1 MSVSLTSGG
10 AASSASLTVS
20 SLACAL
26 SSPATIGSIIIV
38 GVVALPAAS
47 APAFLVTDNLGNTY
61 TSTGARVVQN
71 LETVELFAGI
81 VTVAGSVTVTAT
93 PSGNA
98 VLDMSAFQF
107 TSNVPGST
115 FIPVTRTQTAGNST
129 APSVPATG
137 VVSPPD
143 LAISF
148 VGSKPGASITKNN
161 AAGWTNAFFTSGS
174 GSSGNSF
181 DYNLAQTVALSALW
195 SLASARDW
203 GAMIVN
209 WRIAPPAVT
218 NIVYHRIDIP
228 RPQQDYASYYEPRL
242 RFALPTFISTV
253 PSRQPGQYRPDP
265 VPDFTPWITPDIK
278 VLPPPVLTPP
288 IFPQPSQRVEP
299 LPVFDFWWEQ
309 FRLQPLFTFLP
320 TPFPRQDDQRFDALP
335 DLFPYWE
342 QFLRL
347 SPPTFLPAPFPR
359 PGSQRHDQLPELT
372 SWWEQFTRQPIPITF
387 LPTPFP
393 QQGSQRHDPLP
404 DLNSWWEQFR
414 LQPIPITF
422 LPTPFPQQG
431 SQRYDQLPDFNLSA
445 WEQFKLFTLGTG
457 AVVERPSTK
466 QASQRF
472 DALPEL
478 TSWWEQF
485 RLQPQPLTFVV
496 TPFLRQK
503 DQRWDALPSLVS
515 LWWQQHP
522 YVFQAIQPVLDKPTP
537 RQPLNVYFEPANN
550 FFGWWEQALIHQF
563 PLLPPSPRL
572 IRLMELVNRVP
583 DSTTFDGKR
592 RLDRFTQ
599 VISQAFNYLQMIGR
613 LRLTG
618 LGTWDIVGAGAYASP
633 NNPTVFDDVR
643 FGYTPGALW
652 VNTLT
657 GIVFVN
663 LSNTSGA
670 AVWQALGAGSGLTGT
685 FP

>member
-1 MSVSLTSGG
+1 MSLSLTSGG
-10 AASSASLTVS
+10 AISSAGGSVSGETVSPSSPLTVG
-20 SLACAL
+20 SL
-26 SSPATIGSIIIV
+26 V
-38 GVVALPAAS
+38 VVAISATTTVS
-47 APAFLVTDNLGNTY
+47 APSFSVTDNLGNSY
-61 TSTGARVVQN
+61 ASTGARVVQN
-71 LETVELFAGI
+71 LETIEIFTTV
-81 VTVAGSVTVTAT
+81 VTVGGNASILIT

-98 VLDMSAFQF
+98 ILDAAAFQF
-107 TSNVPGST
+107 TSNVPG
-115 FIPVTRTQTAGNST
+115 TRFAFNAKVQAAGNSAT
-129 APSVPATG
+129 ASLGLLIAVQ
-137 VVSPPD
+137 PPD
-143 LAISF
+143 LAIAF
-148 VGSKPGASITKNN
+148 VGTKAGTTATVPAASSPGL
-161 AAGWTNAFFTSGS
+161 TNAFKQNGS
-174 GSSGNSF
+174 AANGYSF
-181 DYNLAQTVALSALW
+181 DYNLAQSSKQDALW
-195 SLASARDW
+195 NL
-203 GAMIVN
+203 GATTNWAALIVN
-209 WRIAPPAVT
+209 FTVLGPSVSS
-218 NIVYHRIDIP
+218 IVYHRIDIH
-228 RPQQDYASYYEPRL
+228 RAQQDYASYYEPRS

-288 IFPQPSQRVEP
+288 IFPQPSQRIEP

-387 LPTPFP
+387 LSAPFP

-445 WEQFKLFTLGTG
+445 WEQFRLFTLGTG

-472 DALPEL
+472 DALPN
-478 TSWWEQF
+478 
-485 RLQPQPLTFVV
+485 
-496 TPFLRQK
+496 
-503 DQRWDALPSLVS
+503 LVS

-618 LGTWDIVGAGAYASP
+618 LGTWDIVGAGAYASS
-633 NNPTVFDDVR
+633 NNPTVFDDSR

-657 GIVFVN
+657 GIIFVN

>member
-1 MSVSLTSGG
+1 MSLSLTSGG
-10 AASSASLTVS
+10 AGSSAGATVAS
-20 SLACAL
+20 VSCNL
-26 SSPATIGSIIIV
+26 SSGFTLGSIVIV

-47 APAFLVTDNLGNTY
+47 APAFTITDSSGNVY
-61 TSTGARVVQN
+61 VSTGARVVQN
-71 LETVELFAGI
+71 LETVELFWTT
-81 VTVAGSVTVTAT
+81 VTSAAGSTITAT

-98 VLDMSAFQF
+98 VLEISAFQF
-107 TSNVPGST
+107 TSNVSGST
-115 FIPVTRTQTAGNST
+115 FVPVTHSQTAGNST
-129 APSVPATG
+129 NPSIPSIG
-137 VVSPPD
+137 VSSPPD

-148 VGSKPGASITKNN
+148 IGSKPGASITKNLS
-161 AAGWTNAFFTSGS
+161 AGWTSAFFTSGS
-174 GSSGNSF
+174 GSSGNAF
-181 DYNLAQTVALSALW
+181 DYNLAQTVAQASSW
-195 SLASARDW
+195 TLASARDW
-203 GAMIVN
+203 GALFVN
-209 WRIAPPAVT
+209 WRVAPPPVA

-228 RPQQDYASYYEPRL
+228 RPQQDYASYYEPRV

-253 PSRQPGQYRPDP
+253 PSKQPGQYRPDP
-265 VPDFTPWITPDIK
+265 VPDFTPWITPELK
-278 VLPPPVLTPP
+278 VIPPPVLTAPV
-288 IFPQPSQRVEP
+288 FPQPSQRVEP
-299 LPVFDFWWEQ
+299 LPVLDSW
-309 FRLQPLFTFLP
+309 
-320 TPFPRQDDQRFDALP
+320 
-335 DLFPYWE
+335 WE

-347 SPPTFLPAPFPR
+347 SPPTFLPTPFP
-359 PGSQRHDQLPELT
+359 PQSSQRFDALPELT
-372 SWWEQFTRQPIPITF
+372 
-387 LPTPFP
+387 
-393 QQGSQRHDPLP
+393 
-404 DLNSWWEQFR
+404 SWWEQFR

-422 LPTPFPQQG
+422 LPTPFPQQR
-431 SQRYDQLPDFNLSA
+431 SQRSDPLPDLISWWEQFRLQPLPITFLPTPFPQQRSQRFDALPDFNLSA
-445 WEQFKLFTLGTG
+445 WELFKIFTVG
-457 AVVERPSTK
+457 
-466 QASQRF
+466 QAAQTDSPKPRQGSQRW
-472 DALPEL
+472 DALPDL

-485 RLQPQPLTFVV
+485 RLQPLPLTFVV

-503 DQRWDALPSLVS
+503 DQRWDALPNLVS
-515 LWWQQHP
+515 LWWQQHQNVLQFVP
-522 YVFQAIQPVLDKPTP
+522 PVVDAPKP
-537 RQPLNVYFEPANN
+537 RQPLNVYFAPAQN
-550 FFGWWEQALIHQF
+550 FFGWWEQALVHQF

-633 NNPTVFDDVR
+633 NNPTVFDDSR

-657 GIVFVN
+657 GSVFVN